1 MAGIETIATG
11 GWHTVALN
19 KQNQVW
25 VWGGNWYGQVGLGN
39 IDNESTCFFIRG
51 CDLLTAKKY

>member
-1 MAGIETIATG
+1 MAGIETIAAG

-25 VWGGNWYGQVGLGN
+25 VWGCNWYGQVGLGS
-39 IDNESTCFFIRG
+39 IDNEST
-51 CDLLTAKKY
+51 LSSTKATHNSS